1 MLKKISNLCVGLL
14 FIFWSSASWA
24 DGPYME
30 LKFGANSPSTLKDLT
45 QVGSFSLNFNNGF
58 TGALA
63 VGFATDHIRFEIELS
78 TTDAKFRIDQGVP
91 NTTAFDGSLVT
102 AMANAYYDLTN
113 DFIITPYVGVGVGYA
128 STKLSTASDG
138 KRPAFQAMAGF
149 KYEIKSNF
157 WVGGEYR
164 YFKTGADGK
173 LDGFK
178 SSSFMATFAI
188 GF

>member
-1 MLKKISNLCVGLL
+1 MFNKLSGLVVGVL
-14 FIFWSSASWA
+14 ITFWSSISLA

-30 LKFGANSPSTLKDLT
+30 LKIGANAPSTAKDLT
-45 QVGSFSLNFNNGF
+45 QLGSFSLNFDKGF

-63 VGFATDHIRFEIELS
+63 LGFATDHMRFEAEIS
-78 TTDAKFRIDQGVP
+78 VTDANFRIDQGLP
-91 NTTAFDGSLVT
+91 SLSALDGSLVT

-113 DFIITPYVGVGVGYA
+113 DFIVTPYIGVGVGYA
-128 STKLSTASDG
+128 STKLSTASGG
-138 KRPAFQAMAGF
+138 KRAAFQAMAGL
-149 KYEIKSNF
+149 KYEIKGNV

-164 YFKTGADGK
+164 YFRTGTDGD
-173 LDGFK
+173 LDSFK